1 VANPN
6 FFIVCAF
13 FFFVFFFCG
22 FDSLQLTVQ
31 TNKINAFIPL
41 AEFDR
46 GLAVINLLT
55 RVLARSDAIG
65 TDWHDHPMVLS
76 RTESPIVHRLP
87 ATPSTLHWGYFDP
100 RLEPALT
107 VASGDLVAIET
118 LTHHAGDAPDL
129 LMDAGI
135 SDVFDRVTDRGPG
148 PHLLTGPIAVD
159 GARPGDV
166 LQVDI
171 LEATPRLP
179 YGSNLAAHWGFLYG
193 EIPVERVTIY
203 ELDTDA
209 SLGRAL
215 FAYDWTATPL
225 ADQPGTI
232 VSPDEDARQPALPGV
247 VVPLRPHFGTM
258 GVAPAA
264 PQRVS
269 SVPPGDHGGNVDNW
283 RIGAGGTMYYP
294 IQVPGALLSVG
305 DPHVSQGDGE
315 VSGTALESSLNGL
328 LRLTIRRDLPFT
340 VPVLETSTELLVH
353 GFGDALD
360 EAMKSAALR
369 THGILQ
375 SYLGLSRA
383 DAYSFMSVAA
393 DFTVTQ
399 VVDQRQGVHGRIDKR
414 CFPRWTGIPA

>member
-1 VANPN
+1 
-6 FFIVCAF
+6 
-13 FFFVFFFCG
+13 
-22 FDSLQLTVQ
+22 
-31 TNKINAFIPL
+31 L

-46 GLAVINLLT
+46 RLAATNLLT
-55 RVLARSDAIG
+55 HVHAGGDAIG
-65 TDWHDHPMVLS
+65 TDWHDRPMVLS
-76 RTESPIVHRLP
+76 HTESPTVHRLP
-87 ATPSTLHWGYFDP
+87 ATPSTVHWGYFDP
-100 RLEPALT
+100 RLQPVLT
-107 VASGDLVAIET
+107 VASGDLVEIET

-129 LMDAGI
+129 LMDTGI

-148 PHLLTGPIAVD
+148 PHLLTGPIAVE

-179 YGSNLAAHWGFLYG
+179 YGSNLAAHWGYLYG

-203 ELDTDA
+203 EIDSDA

-232 VSPDEDARQPALPGV
+232 VSPDNDARQPALPGV

-258 GVAPAA
+258 GVAPAKA
-264 PQRVS
+264 ERVS

-283 RIGAGGTMYYP
+283 RIGAGGRMYYP
-294 IQVPGALLSVG
+294 IQVPGALLSAG

-315 VSGTALESSLNGL
+315 ISGTALEASLNGL

-353 GFGDALD
+353 GFGDTLD

-414 CFPRWTGIPA
+414 CFPRWTGIPG

>member
-1 VANPN
+1 
-6 FFIVCAF
+6 
-13 FFFVFFFCG
+13 
-22 FDSLQLTVQ
+22 
-31 TNKINAFIPL
+31 L

-46 GLAVINLLT
+46 LLAVINLLT
-55 RVLARSDAIG
+55 HVLARGDAIAIVG
-65 TDWHDHPMVLS
+65 HDRPMVLS
-76 RTESPIVHRLP
+76 RPESLTVHRLP
-87 ATPSTLHWGYFDP
+87 ATPSTVHWGYFDP
-100 RLEPALT
+100 RLEPTLT
-107 VASGDLVAIET
+107 VASGDLVQIET

-135 SDVFDRVTDRGPG
+135 ADVFDRVTDRGPG
-148 PHLLTGPIAVD
+148 PHLLTGPIAVE

-179 YGSNLAAHWGFLYG
+179 YGSNLAAHWGFLYD
-193 EIPVERVTIY
+193 EIPVERVTVY
-203 ELDTDA
+203 EFDTEA
-209 SLGRAL
+209 RLGRAL
-215 FAYDWTATPL
+215 FGYDWTATPL
-225 ADQPGTI
+225 ANEPGTI
-232 VSPDEDARQPALPGV
+232 VRPDENARQPALPGA

-258 GVAPAA
+258 GIAPEA

-315 VSGTALESSLNGL
+315 VSGTALEASLNGL

-340 VPVLETSTELLVH
+340 VPVLETATELLVH
-353 GFGDALD
+353 GFGDTLD
-360 EAMKSAALR
+360 EAMKAAALR

>member
-1 VANPN
+1 
-6 FFIVCAF
+6 
-13 FFFVFFFCG
+13 
-22 FDSLQLTVQ
+22 
-31 TNKINAFIPL
+31 L
-41 AEFDR
+41 A
-46 GLAVINLLT
+46 GLNLLT
-55 RVLARSDAIG
+55 ARRSRRDGIA
-65 TDWHDHPMVLS
+65 DRWHDRPMVLS
-76 RTESPIVHRLP
+76 ATYSPTVHRLP
-87 ATPSTLHWGYFDP
+87 ATPSTVHWGFFDP
-100 RLEPALT
+100 GLQPALT
-107 VASGDLVAIET
+107 IKSGDLVAIET

-129 LMDAGI
+129 LMDEGVAE
-135 SDVFDRVTDRGPG
+135 VFDHVLDRGPG
-148 PHLLTGPIAVD
+148 PHILTGPIAVE

-179 YGSNLAAHWGFLYG
+179 YGSNLAAHWGHLYS
-193 EIPVERVTIY
+193 EMPVERVTIY
-203 ELDTDA
+203 ELDTAA

-232 VSPDEDARQPALPGV
+232 VTPDFDARQAALLGV
-247 VVPLRPHFGTM
+247 IIPLRPHFGTM
-258 GVAPAA
+258 GVAPSAL
-264 PQRVS
+264 QRVS

-294 IQVPGALLSVG
+294 VQVPGALLSVG

-328 LRLTIRRDLPFT
+328 LRLTIRRDLGFT
-340 VPVLETSTELLVH
+340 VPVLETATGLLVH
-353 GFGDALD
+353 GFGDTLD
-360 EAMKSAALR
+360 EAMRNAAIR
-369 THGILQ
+369 THAILQ
-375 SYLGLSRA
+375 SQFGLSRA

-414 CFPRWTGIPA
+414 CFPHHRESGRTR

>member
-1 VANPN
+1 M
-6 FFIVCAF
+6 
-13 FFFVFFFCG
+13 
-22 FDSLQLTVQ
+22 
-31 TNKINAFIPL
+31 
-41 AEFDR
+41 
-46 GLAVINLLT
+46 AVTNLLT
-55 RVLARSDAIG
+55 AVLARQDGFATG
-65 TDWHDHPMVLS
+65 WHDRPMVLS
-76 RTESPIVHRLP
+76 PAAATTVHRLP
-87 ATPSTLHWGYFDP
+87 ATPSTMHWGYFDP

-107 VASGDLVAIET
+107 VAPGDLVAIET

-135 SDVFDRVTDRGPG
+135 VEVFDRVTDRGPG

-171 LEATPRLP
+171 LQAASRLP
-179 YGSNLAAHWGFLYG
+179 YGSNLAAHWGFLYD
-193 EIPVERVTIY
+193 EMPVERVTVY
-203 ELDTDA
+203 ELDA
-209 SLGRAL
+209 YAGLGRAL
-215 FAYDWTATPL
+215 FGYDWTVTPL
-225 ADQPGTI
+225 ADQVGTI
-232 VSPDEDARQPALPGV
+232 VTPDEHSRQPALPGV

-264 PQRVS
+264 AERVS

-294 IQVPGALLSVG
+294 VQVPGALLSVG

-315 VSGTALESSLNGL
+315 ISGTALEASLNGL

-340 VPVLETSTELLVH
+340 APVLETATELLVH
-353 GFGDALD
+353 GFGDSLD
-360 EAMKSAALR
+360 EAMKAAALR
-369 THGILQ
+369 AHGILRN
-375 SYLGLSRA
+375 YFGLSRA
-383 DAYSFMSVAA
+383 DAYSFLSVAV

-414 CFPRWTGIPA
+414 CFPRWEGIPA

>member
-1 VANPN
+1 MAT
-6 FFIVCAF
+6 
-13 FFFVFFFCG
+13 G
-22 FDSLQLTVQ
+22 
-31 TNKINAFIPL
+31 
-41 AEFDR
+41 
-46 GLAVINLLT
+46 
-55 RVLARSDAIG
+55 
-65 TDWHDHPMVLS
+65 WHDHPMALS
-76 RTESPIVHRLP
+76 RTESLSVHRLP
-87 ATPSTLHWGYFDP
+87 ATPSTVHWGYFDP
-100 RLEPALT
+100 RLEPVLT
-107 VASGDLVAIET
+107 VASGDLVAIDT

-135 SDVFDRVTDRGPG
+135 TDVFDRVTDRGPG

-203 ELDTDA
+203 EFDTEA
-209 SLGRAL
+209 GLGRAV
-215 FAYDWTATPL
+215 FAYDWTVTPL
-225 ADQPGTI
+225 ANEPGTI
-232 VSPDEDARQPALPGV
+232 VIPDENARQPALPGV

-283 RIGAGGTMYYP
+283 RIGAGGRMYYP
-294 IQVPGALLSVG
+294 VQVPGALLSVG

-315 VSGTALESSLNGL
+315 VSGTALEASLNGL

-340 VPVLETSTELLVH
+340 VPVLETATELLVH
-353 GFGDALD
+353 GFGDTLD
-360 EAMKSAALR
+360 EAMKAAALR

-414 CFPRWTGIPA
+414 CFPRWIGIPA